1 MGTAKFSP
9 GVRLSSVDVFVLVAG
24 TAGVASASTMTWWYG
39 LVSGF
44 VLAHFFLFCNVFRV
58 SRPLELLWAGAF
70 VTLVV
75 TTILWNV
82 PGWWPTTLGS
92 VCVAAL
98 VVAVEMR
105 KPSYHGVGWRRIN
118 PGLPDWWE
126 ARATKVKGAGPET
139 PLDANCKLK

>member
-1 MGTAKFSP
+1 MGAAKFSP

-24 TAGVASASTMTWWYG
+24 TAGVAAASTVTWWYG
-39 LVSGF
+39 LLSGI

-70 VTLVV
+70 VTLVAP
-75 TTILWNV
+75 TILWNV

-98 VVAVEMR
+98 VGG
-105 KPSYHGVGWRRIN
+105 SG
-118 PGLPDWWE
+118 
-126 ARATKVKGAGPET
+126 
-139 PLDANCKLK
+139 DA